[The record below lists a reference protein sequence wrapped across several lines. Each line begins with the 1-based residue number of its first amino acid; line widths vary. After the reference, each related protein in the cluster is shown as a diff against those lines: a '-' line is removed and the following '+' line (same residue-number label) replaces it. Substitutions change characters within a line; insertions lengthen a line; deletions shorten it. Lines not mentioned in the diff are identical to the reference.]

1 MPVSGSIGDTS
12 QIEPDKPPQLRDK
25 VIPVLTIFL
34 VLVLT
39 VLLFIFRDSLE
50 MLGELGYMGMFIVS
64 LAFNASI
71 LLPMPIFPVL
81 FVLGAVFNPA
91 LLGVA
96 AAAGGSL
103 GEMSGYL
110 AGFSGRGIAR
120 RSRMYVRAEGW
131 MRRWGMLTI
140 FVFTVVPFTPF
151 DLPGLAAGAL
161 RFPVWKFLLVCFIG
175 KTLLY
180 SAVAFAGVW
189 GLEAVIGWFD

>member
-1 MPVSGSIGDTS
+1 MPVSDP
-12 QIEPDKPPQLRDK
+12 IEDINQVKPDYKPQLRDK
-25 VIPVLTIFL
+25 VIPVLTISL

-39 VLLFIFRDSLE
+39 VVLFVFRNALE
-50 MLGELGYMGMFIVS
+50 MLGDLGYLGTFLVS

-91 LLGVA
+91 LLGVV
-96 AAAGGSL
+96 AAAGGAL
-103 GEMSGYL
+103 GEMSGYI
-110 AGFSGRGIAR
+110 AGYSGRGIIR
-120 RSRMYVRAEGW
+120 RNRMHLRAEGW
-131 MRRWGMLTI
+131 MRRWGILTI

-151 DLPGLAAGAL
+151 DLAGLAAGAL

-180 SAVAFAGVW
+180 TAVAFAGAW
-189 GLEAVIGWFD
+189 GLEVVMGWFD

>member
-1 MPVSGSIGDTS
+1 MPVSGP
-12 QIEPDKPPQLRDK
+12 IEDIKQVDPANKQQLRDK
-25 VIPVLTIFL
+25 VIPGLTISL

-39 VLLFIFRDSLE
+39 GLLFVFRDALE
-50 MLGELGYMGMFIVS
+50 MLGDLGYLGTFLIS

-91 LLGVA
+91 LLAIA
-96 AAAGGSL
+96 AAAGGAL
-103 GEMSGYL
+103 GEMSGYM
-110 AGFSGRGIAR
+110 AGFGGRSIAR

-131 MRRWGMLTI
+131 MGRWGLLTLFI
-140 FVFTVVPFTPF
+140 FTVVPFTPF
-151 DLPGLAAGAL
+151 DLAGLAAGAL

-180 SAVAFAGVW
+180 SAVAYAGVW
-189 GLEAVIGWFD
+189 GLEVVIGWFD